1 MNKKAKKTLLVILL
15 SIVCALMIVGAVVTI
30 QDFVD
35 KNIDSVDDGWTGN
48 Y

>member
-1 MNKKAKKTLLVILL
+1 MNKKTKKTLLVILL
-15 SIVCALMIVGAVVTI
+15 SVICALMIVGAAITI

-35 KNIDSVDDGWTGN
+35 KNIESVEDGWTGN

>member
-35 KNIDSVDDGWTGN
+35 ENIDSVDDGWTGN